1 MTKKRLFGAVFS
13 MALAAAMLPLG
24 VLEAGADPVMHNSE
38 YITAVQND
46 AALAD
51 SNQSDR
57 FYRTEQVFEYGIAT
71 FEATVKIPLPA
82 DLALTESDANG
93 YGIIMGSSDSFRGA
107 AEAGWNFSV
116 TEDGFFR
123 INQVAEGY
131 VKVFEGADLRNG
143 EFTHIAF
150 TYDGHD
156 CVKYYVNGELIESV
170 VGISLY
176 NFESALPYCV
186 YSDNALISEDYN
198 IFKGEISR
206 VTVYATCLT
215 QEQIQEDMS
224 GGDINSA
231 SRAGMDLMGD
241 WVISGRNA
249 WEITD
254 NSDCN
259 NNLTLCTHN
268 YMYDGSFGEDYD
280 YSFVFIPDTQYLTL
294 WQKERF
300 YEDIKWI
307 TANKDKLN
315 IKFVMHMGDL
325 QDNSNSA
332 SGKAKQWA
340 TVSGYMGMLDGVAPY
355 SVVLGNHDYDD
366 HYSNVL
372 TRNTTYFNGAFPYE
386 KYSAAETFGGAF
398 EEGKMDNVYH
408 KLSFDG
414 INYMIFAL
422 EYSPRTEVLRW
433 ADKIIGENGN
443 YRVIITTHSFLCS
456 YGLENE
462 SPSSLHGQE
471 ANSGESMWD
480 MLVRKH
486 KNIMGVFSGHFSQTD
501 LSKRV
506 FYGDN
511 GNKVFAA
518 TIDFQN
524 IYKGV
529 MPQEYKE
536 DDAFLVIAQVNEETK
551 QIRFSTYMPEYD
563 KFYNVQNQFVY
574 DFSDDKNP
582 ALTKDNSEKKNGCG
596 SSIELSGTASIFAFG
611 VIVLVAVEK
620 RRKI

>member
-1 MTKKRLFGAVFS
+1 MIKKRIFCAIASV
-13 MALAAAMLPLG
+13 AMLLIPIATAFN
-24 VLEAGADPVMHNSE
+24 VNADPVMENYK
-38 YITAVQND
+38 YITEVQND
-46 AALAD
+46 AAATGCAD
-51 SNQSDR
+51 SKKFFKAEKLFD
-57 FYRTEQVFEYGIAT
+57 YGVST
-71 FEATVKIPLPA
+71 FEATIKIPLP
-82 DLALTESDANG
+82 DKLTLTESDKNG
-93 YGIIMGSSDSFRGA
+93 YGIIAGSSDSFS
-107 AEAGWNFSV
+107 EKEKAGWNFSV

-150 TYDGHD
+150 TYDGQD

-224 GGDINSA
+224 AIEINS
-231 SRAGMDLMGD
+231 SKRKGMDLMAD
-241 WVISGRNA
+241 WVIENKNS
-249 WEITD
+249 WSITD
-254 NSDCN
+254 NSDYV
-259 NNLTLCTHN
+259 NNLSLCSHN
-268 YMYDGSFGEDYD
+268 YRFDGVFDENYD

-300 YEDIKWI
+300 YKNIKWI

-340 TVSGYMGMLDGVAPY
+340 TVSGYMGMLDNVVPY

-366 HYSNVL
+366 HYSNIV
-372 TRNTTYFNGAFPYE
+372 TRNATYFNGAFPYE

-414 INYMIFAL
+414 INYMVFAL
-422 EYSPRTEVLRW
+422 EYSPRTDVLRW
-433 ADKIIGENGN
+433 VDKVIGENPN
-443 YRVIITTHSFLCS
+443 YRIIITTHAYLDVS
-456 YGLENE
+456 GLETA

-471 ANSGESMWD
+471 ANSGASVWD

-486 KNIMGVFSGHFSQTD
+486 KNIMGVFSGHICQTD
-501 LSKRV
+501 VTRRV

-518 TIDFQN
+518 TVNFQN
-524 IYKGV
+524 IYSGV

-536 DDAFLVIAQVNEETK
+536 DDAFLVIAQVNEQDK
-551 QIRFSTYMPEYD
+551 KMRFSTYMPEYD
-563 KFYNVQNQFVY
+563 KFYNLQNQFVY

-611 VIVLVAVEK
+611 VIVLITVGK
-620 RRKI
+620 CRKI